1 MLTAH
6 AEGVVDQERYAV
18 LVRHVCDL
26 LQRRDVELRVSDAL
40 DVHGLG
46 LLVDRSGEL
55 RGVFALHE
63 LHGDVEL
70 LQEDCGRLLDIR
82 RALGP
87 SRRAHL

>member
-1 MLTAH
+1 M
-6 AEGVVDQERYAV
+6 VVG
-18 LVRHVCDL
+18 DL
-26 LQRRDVELRVSDAL
+26 GDLGQRRDGVLGVADAL
-40 DVHGLG
+40 DVDALG
-46 LLVDRSGEL
+46 LLVDCGGEV

-70 LQEDCGRLLDIR
+70 LQEDCDRLSDVW